1 MLAYESMGKQY
12 FYLGNVKKAQY
23 YIARAIRGYSEGMTS
38 KTKEL
43 SNIQFNRRL
52 EKRNQLQGVPTF
64 EKGGGESFDTRPLSV
79 RIEQMI

>member
-23 YIARAIRGYSEGMTS
+23 YIARAIRGYSEGTTS

-52 EKRNQLQGVPTF
+52 EKRSQLQGVPTF
-64 EKGGGESFDTRPLSV
+64 EKSGGESFDTRPLSV
-79 RIEQMI
+79 RIEEMI